1 MIKITDLREIIHLLD
16 KEEISISRACE
27 MLNMLH
33 IAKIETAFSEY
44 QQSLDLMNSW
54 HREKLRGVMEFKTLL
69 K

>member
-1 MIKITDLREIIHLLD
+1 MIKITDLREVIHLLD

-33 IAKIETAFSEY
+33 IAKVETAFVTY
-44 QQSLDLMNSW
+44 QQSLDMVNCW
-54 HREKLRGVMEFKTLL
+54 HREKLRGAEEFKTLL